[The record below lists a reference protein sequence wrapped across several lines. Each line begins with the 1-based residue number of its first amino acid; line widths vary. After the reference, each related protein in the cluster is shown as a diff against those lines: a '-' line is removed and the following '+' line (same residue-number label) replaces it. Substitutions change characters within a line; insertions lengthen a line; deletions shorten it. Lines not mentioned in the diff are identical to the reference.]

1 MYIEFLP
8 GKKHPA
14 KNADISDTHEHF
26 KDAGYLLTENDLI
39 VDIDNLPKEVIKKM
53 LSLFNIKTQV
63 VWTDRGAH
71 LYFKMQPGFRGS
83 KKVTPLGMEVEYKH
97 FKNTKQITIKRDGV
111 LRKIENEG
119 VREDL
124 PDCLHSK
131 KRLDSLLGMGEGEGR
146 NQALFKHRMK
156 IHDIKEWAPIL
167 RFINNHIFAEPLD
180 EDEFQTIVRDVKITA
195 GKDDEPAVADYM
207 MTKYKIVNY
216 LGNLY
221 FFQDGE
227 FVSDMSKLQ
236 RLVFAEIG
244 LQKTR
249 YVDEVIKQ
257 LQYRAPLI
265 DANKQFDIKFI
276 NGILRDGKFIEI
288 DYQEFTPYTINIP
301 YYPDAEPVKVV
312 DDYLA
317 HLTNNDGDYRKRLL
331 EILAHPLI
339 VNKEF
344 KRLMGKFFIFVGSG
358 GNGKGTLLSII
369 RTILNNKNCTG
380 LSIANLTDERYQ
392 TTLQGKLVNLGDD
405 INDQVID
412 ANQMKILK
420 NISTCDYIA
429 MRELFKQSREVEL
442 TTTLIFTSNH
452 ILKSWEKGDS
462 YKRRVDWLPM
472 YSKPKVKDKKFIS
485 NLTSDEALQYW
496 IRLIVEGY
504 FRLYENEEFTHSE
517 LVEKFNEDYH
527 SENNSV
533 LQYLED
539 YEKEHFINRRSPDAY
554 EEYETWSSENGL
566 HPQSRKLFVQ
576 SIYDKFGLVIG
587 VKKIN
592 NKSAR
597 VFMDESKVSV
607 KR

>member
-1 MYIEFLP
+1 
-8 GKKHPA
+8 
-14 KNADISDTHEHF
+14 
-26 KDAGYLLTENDLI
+26 
-39 VDIDNLPKEVIKKM
+39 
-53 LSLFNIKTQV
+53 
-63 VWTDRGAH
+63 
-71 LYFKMQPGFRGS
+71 
-83 KKVTPLGMEVEYKH
+83 
-97 FKNTKQITIKRDGV
+97 
-111 LRKIENEG
+111 
-119 VREDL
+119 
-124 PDCLHSK
+124 
-131 KRLDSLLGMGEGEGR
+131 
-146 NQALFKHRMK
+146 
-156 IHDIKEWAPIL
+156 
-167 RFINNHIFAEPLD
+167 
-180 EDEFQTIVRDVKITA
+180 
-195 GKDDEPAVADYM
+195 
-207 MTKYKIVNY
+207 
-216 LGNLY
+216 
-221 FFQDGE
+221 
-227 FVSDMSKLQ
+227 
-236 RLVFAEIG
+236 
-244 LQKTR
+244 
-249 YVDEVIKQ
+249 
-257 LQYRAPLI
+257 
-265 DANKQFDIKFI
+265 
-276 NGILRDGKFIEI
+276 
-288 DYQEFTPYTINIP
+288 
-301 YYPDAEPVKVV
+301 
-312 DDYLA
+312 
-317 HLTNNDGDYRKRLL
+317 
-331 EILAHPLI
+331 
-339 VNKEF
+339 
-344 KRLMGKFFIFVGSG
+344 
-358 GNGKGTLLSII
+358 
-369 RTILNNKNCTG
+369 
-380 LSIANLTDERYQ
+380 
-392 TTLQGKLVNLGDD
+392 
-405 INDQVID
+405 
-412 ANQMKILK
+412 
-420 NISTCDYIA
+420 